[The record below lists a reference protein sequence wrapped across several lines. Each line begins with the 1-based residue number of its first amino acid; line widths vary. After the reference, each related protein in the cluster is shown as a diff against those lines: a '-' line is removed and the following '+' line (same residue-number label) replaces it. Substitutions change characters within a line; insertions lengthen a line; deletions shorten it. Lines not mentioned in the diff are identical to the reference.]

1 MSEALDEKDL
11 RVFRELVKSSVK
23 YGYDLNTQYGPEV
36 GFKTILHLA
45 LEEEDGFPF
54 AEDLLLVNVAFI
66 FAIKKFLMNNT
77 ALFIIF
83 EPLIFNYGIV
93 TFCIN
98 MHEPNF

>member
-45 LEEEDGFPF
+45 LEEEDGFPYV
-54 AEDLLLVNVAFI
+54 EELLLVSY
-66 FAIKKFLMNNT
+66 FLS
-77 ALFIIF
+77 IIRQM
-83 EPLIFNYGIV
+83 G
-93 TFCIN
+93 
-98 MHEPNF
+98 

>member
-45 LEEEDGFPF
+45 LEEEDGFPYVEELLVVSYF
-54 AEDLLLVNVAFI
+54 SLYGHLFVCLLLFVYLPTFL
-66 FAIKKFLMNNT
+66 AID
-77 ALFIIF
+77 
-83 EPLIFNYGIV
+83 PLQLVFQ
-93 TFCIN
+93 
-98 MHEPNF
+98 